1 MAFNQCDQDIERP
14 AAESERLSSFKQQP
28 LRWNQVEWAKRE
40 ARWPTVDANGFR

>member
-1 MAFNQCDQDIERP
+1 MAFDQCDQNIERS

-28 LRWNQVEWAKRE
+28 LRRKQVEWAKRE